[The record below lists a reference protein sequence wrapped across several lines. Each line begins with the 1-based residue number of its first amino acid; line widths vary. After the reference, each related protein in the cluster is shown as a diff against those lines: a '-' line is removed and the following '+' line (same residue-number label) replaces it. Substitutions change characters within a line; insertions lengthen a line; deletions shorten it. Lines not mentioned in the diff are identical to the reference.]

1 MSLEGPNFM
10 VTIRLERPVDEAA
23 REALLDTAYGPVR
36 HQKPSARLRRGRLP
50 ADGLCLVAIERGRMV
65 GTVRLWPIHA
75 GRKRPAL
82 LLGPLAVHPQARN
95 RGIGSALMR
104 RALDAASCHGHDA
117 VLLVGDES
125 YYGRFGFSAEK
136 TAALTLTGA
145 DPARLLACE
154 LKPGALDGAHGRIGA
169 SGARVPI
176 PALAAFGPLAG
187 QHAAG
192 LVPHAA

>member
-1 MSLEGPNFM
+1 M

-50 ADGLCLVAIERGRMV
+50 ADGLSFVAIERGRMV
-65 GTVRLWPIHA
+65 GTVRLWPVNA

-95 RGIGSALMR
+95 RGIGSALMQ
-104 RALDAASCHGHDA
+104 RALDVASCHGHDA
-117 VLLVGDES
+117 VLLVGDEA
-125 YYGRFGFSAEK
+125 YYRRFGFSAEK
-136 TAALTLTGA
+136 TAPLTLAGA

-154 LKPGALDGAHGRIGA
+154 LKPGALDGAHGRISA
-169 SGARVPI
+169 SGARTAI
-176 PALAAFGPLAG
+176 PALAAFGPVAG

-192 LVPHAA
+192 LLPHAA

>member
-1 MSLEGPNFM
+1 M

-50 ADGLCLVAIERGRMV
+50 ADGLCFVAIERGRMI
-65 GTVRLWPIHA
+65 GTVRLWPVNA
-75 GRKRPAL
+75 GSKRPAL

-95 RGIGSALMR
+95 RGIGSALMQ
-104 RALDAASCHGHDA
+104 RALDAASCLGHGA

-136 TAALTLTGA
+136 TATITLAGA
-145 DPARLLACE
+145 DPARLLARE
-154 LKPGALDGAHGRIGA
+154 LSPGALDGARGRVLA
-169 SGARVPI
+169 SGARTAI
-176 PALAAFGPLAG
+176 PALAALAPLAS
-187 QHAAG
+187 QRATTLLPRAA
-192 LVPHAA
+192 

>member
-50 ADGLCLVAIERGRMV
+50 ADGLSFVAIERGCMV
-65 GTVRLWPIHA
+65 GTVRLWPVNA

-95 RGIGSALMR
+95 RGIGSALMQ
-104 RALDAASCHGHDA
+104 RALDVASCHGHDT
-117 VLLVGDES
+117 VLLVGDEA
-125 YYGRFGFSAEK
+125 YYRRFGFSAEK
-136 TAALTLTGA
+136 TAPLTLAGA

-154 LKPGALDGAHGRIGA
+154 LKPGALDGAHGRISA
-169 SGARVPI
+169 SGARTAI
-176 PALAAFGPLAG
+176 PLAAFGPLAG

-192 LVPHAA
+192 LLPRAA